1 MLKQLETWWQ
11 SITPETQAYVWDGG
25 LALLA
30 LLGGHIFGSMV
41 ARALRTRNF
50 DAAFRPS
57 NSSHTNTETVRRF
70 TAVSAIGILVRLTFW
85 GAGAWWFARRYG
97 RPDVA
102 DTLALIAGR
111 TWAAVGVLG
120 GALLLAGLLARRIAD
135 CLRGSEQASPNAR
148 HSSALQREVSGVVA
162 AGVYGLVLLLALLT
176 AADYFAWPL
185 TRTAAVALWQ
195 LTLNL
200 LIAGA
205 ALLIGAVGARWAR
218 DIAAPGASAS
228 PQQRAGYSTALGIVA
243 GTTILGAGVLLFSAG
258 VSVGLATMVILG
270 VPLWLGRSHL
280 SDVVAGL
287 RLRTEKV
294 GTVWLDG
301 AACQVGEIGWLQTDV
316 GRAGEYVRVPNR
328 QVLEA
333 ASHAAPVAA
342 GRH

>member
-1 MLKQLETWWQ
+1 MLKQLESWWQ
-11 SITPETQAYVWDGG
+11 NATPETQAYVWDGS
-25 LALLA
+25 LALIV
-30 LLGGHIFGSMV
+30 LLGGHILGSMV
-41 ARALRTRNF
+41 ARGLRVRNF
-50 DAAFRPS
+50 DEAFRPS
-57 NSSHTNTETVRRF
+57 RSSSQNSDTGRRF
-70 TAVSAIGILVRLTFW
+70 TAVSAIGILVRLTVW

-97 RPDVA
+97 RPDLA
-102 DTLALIAGR
+102 DTLALIGGR
-111 TWAAVGVLG
+111 TWAAVGFLG
-120 GALLLAGLLARRIAD
+120 GAILLAGLLARRIAE

-148 HSSALQREVSGVVA
+148 LQAAPQRDLSGVVA

-205 ALLIGAVGARWAR
+205 AVLIGGLGARWAR

-258 VSVGLATMVILG
+258 VSVGLAAMVILG
-270 VPLWLGRSHL
+270 VPLWLGRAHL

-333 ASHAAPVAA
+333 ATHAAPAAA